1 MPPDERQ
8 SAELV
13 RETRYRWEPIGD
25 DPPEG
30 WRRCDNAQFSQDYL
44 TYSVTYTD
52 APRDQAPYKFNFMW
66 RKYRR
71 ITQERYVTPWV
82 DVALLID
89 GSIPTEGAE

>member
-1 MPPDERQ
+1 MSEYERL

-30 WRRCDNAQFSQDYL
+30 WRRCDNATFSEDYL

-52 APRDQAPYKFNFMW
+52 APRNESPFNHNSIW

-89 GSIPTEGAE
+89 GGGA